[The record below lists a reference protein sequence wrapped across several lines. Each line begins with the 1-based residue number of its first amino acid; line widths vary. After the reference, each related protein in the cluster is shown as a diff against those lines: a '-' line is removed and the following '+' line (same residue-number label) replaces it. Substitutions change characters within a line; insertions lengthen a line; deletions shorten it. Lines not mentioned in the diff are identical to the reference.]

1 MSARNVTQREMQVL
15 VIDELDQGRN
25 PRRRSMKS
33 RSGTF
38 ASSCLFG
45 ALTACLNAAAAADNA
60 SYLTPA
66 QAIPHGTAPGAR
78 AQLLSDIDGRRTYAL
93 ILARDDELFTALT
106 DFVQRHAIKA
116 AHFTAIGALR
126 DLQLG
131 WYDLDRKAYKVI
143 PVPGQ
148 VEALAVIGHGR
159 YAIFQMPEVAVP
171 RELFGHILERI
182 ARLRPPDPLP
192 C

>member
-1 MSARNVTQREMQVL
+1 M
-15 VIDELDQGRN
+15 
-25 PRRRSMKS
+25 RRR
-33 RSGTF
+33 RRTTLRTWHPPNRF
-38 ASSCLFG
+38 R
-45 ALTACLNAAAAADNA
+45 TAAR
-60 SYLTPA
+60 PA
-66 QAIPHGTAPGAR
+66 P

-106 DFVQRHAIKA
+106 DFVQRHDIKA

-148 VEALAVIGHGR
+148 VEAWRWSATSALADGKPTVHT
-159 YAIFQMPEVAVP
+159 Q
-171 RELFGHILERI
+171 LL
-182 ARLRPPDPLP
+182 
-192 C
+192 

>member
-1 MSARNVTQREMQVL
+1 
-15 VIDELDQGRN
+15 
-25 PRRRSMKS
+25 MKS

-45 ALTACLNAAAAADNA
+45 ALSACLNAASAADNA

-106 DFVQRHAIKA
+106 DFVQRHDIKA

-148 VEALAVIGHGR
+148 VEAWR
-159 YAIFQMPEVAVP
+159 
-171 RELFGHILERI
+171 
-182 ARLRPPDPLP
+182 
-192 C
+192 